1 MFGKSVAWPDRRGL
15 LLGLG
20 ISAGL
25 LAVAA
30 QAATSTIGRT
40 WPIAETDALS
50 EIESRATRVPDMRQ
64 AYGPRS
70 GWSAMKAAALGD
82 AREDRQRTVVPFF
95 TLDQEIKLPDGRVV
109 YPKGFTFN
117 PLAFVKLPQRL
128 VVARPADL
136 AWALRTARPSDFILM
151 AAGKPG
157 DADAIT
163 LSEQHG
169 RSIFILEERV
179 KQRLGLTVAPV
190 VVTQTGQKL
199 VLDEFGPAS
208 RQAPKGSAR

>member
-1 MFGKSVAWPDRRGL
+1 MFLAV
-15 LLGLG
+15 G
-20 ISAGL
+20 IGTAL

-30 QAATSTIGRT
+30 NAATTTIGRT
-40 WPIAETDALS
+40 WPIAEPDALS
-50 EIESRATRVPDMRQ
+50 EIEGRATRVPDMRQ

-136 AWALRTARPSDFILM
+136 PWALRTARASDFILM

-163 LSEQHG
+163 LSERHG

-190 VVTQTGQKL
+190 VVVQSGQKL
-199 VLDEFGPAS
+199 VLTEVGPTS
-208 RQAPKGSAR
+208 RLPVKGAAK

>member
-1 MFGKSVAWPDRRGL
+1 MFGRRSVRPDRREVFL
-15 LLGLG
+15 AFG
-20 ISAGL
+20 IAAAT

-30 QAATSTIGRT
+30 EAATSTVGRT
-40 WPIAETDALS
+40 WPIAETDALA
-50 EIESRATRVPDMRQ
+50 EIEARAANVPDMRK

-70 GWSAMKAAALGD
+70 GWTAMKAATLAE

-95 TLDQEIKLPDGRVV
+95 TLDQDIKLPDGKVV

-128 VVARPADL
+128 VIARPADL
-136 AWALRTARPSDFILM
+136 GWALRTARASDFILL
-151 AAGKPG
+151 AAGTPR

-163 LSEQHG
+163 LSERHG

-190 VVTQTGQKL
+190 VVTQVGQKL
-199 VLDEFGPAS
+199 ALSEYGPIS
-208 RQAPKGSAR
+208 RQAPKGAAR

>member
-1 MFGKSVAWPDRRGL
+1 MSSVSPASRR
-15 LLGLG
+15 
-20 ISAGL
+20 SAIIVMTSIC
-25 LAVAA
+25 LAAIA
-30 QAATSTIGRT
+30 GTALAATSQIGRT
-40 WPIAETDALS
+40 WPIAETDAMS
-50 EIESRATRVPDMRQ
+50 EIESRATHVPDMRQ

-109 YPKGFTFN
+109 YPRGFTFN
-117 PLAFVKLPQRL
+117 PLAFVTLPQRL
-128 VVARPADL
+128 VVARPVDL
-136 AWALRTARPSDFILM
+136 AWALRTARSSDFILM

-163 LSEQHG
+163 LSERHG

-190 VVTQTGQKL
+190 VVTQAGQKL
-199 VLDEFGPAS
+199 VLNEYGPAS

>member
-1 MFGKSVAWPDRRGL
+1 MFAKRNAHSDRRGP
-15 LLGLG
+15 
-20 ISAGL
+20 L
-25 LAVAA
+25 LAFMISGAVLAA
-30 QAATSTIGRT
+30 AAHAATGTIGRT

-70 GWSAMKAAALGD
+70 GWSAMKAAALD
-82 AREDRQRTVVPFF
+82 NAREDRQRTVVPFF

-128 VVARPADL
+128 VIARPADMP
-136 AWALRTARPSDFILM
+136 WALRTARSSDFILL

-163 LSEQHG
+163 LSERSG
-169 RSIFILEERV
+169 RSIYILEERV

-190 VVTQTGQKL
+190 VVTQAGQKL
-199 VLDEFGPAS
+199 VLNEYGPVS
-208 RQAPKGSAR
+208 RQAPKGTPR